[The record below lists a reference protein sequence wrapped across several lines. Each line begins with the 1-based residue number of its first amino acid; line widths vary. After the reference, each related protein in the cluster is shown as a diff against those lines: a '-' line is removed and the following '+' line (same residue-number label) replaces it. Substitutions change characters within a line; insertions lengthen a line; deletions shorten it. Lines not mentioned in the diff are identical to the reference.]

1 MAVRPSFPVRKG
13 AYEMTKK
20 LDLAL
25 ILVLLWL
32 FLHRLVLTW
41 FKHFLGVG

>member
-1 MAVRPSFPVRKG
+1 
-13 AYEMTKK
+13 MTKK

-32 FLHRLVLTW
+32 FLHRIALRW
-41 FKHFLGVG
+41 CKQYLGVG